1 MIYNISKIFM
11 LFIVYSIIGWIVE
24 ISINMII
31 KKKFT
36 NRGFFLGPYCPIY
49 GVGTLLIIVLLNKY
63 EKDPIALFIMSMII
77 CSLLEYIT
85 SFLMEVIFKNRWW
98 DYSDK
103 KFNINGRICLEYMIP
118 FGIGS
123 TIVYYFINP
132 LIVKLISIPSESFMI
147 ILSMI
152 IFILFITDVIISIC
166 IISKISSINKS
177 INIDSTEEIT
187 KQVKEI
193 IKGKSLPQRR
203 LVKAF
208 PNMKVNRKYINK
220 ILKKQKNDQK

>member
-1 MIYNISKIFM
+1 M
-11 LFIVYSIIGWIVE
+11 LFIIYSIIGWIVE
-24 ISINMII
+24 TSINMFI

-49 GVGTLLIIVLLNKY
+49 GVGTVLIIILLNKY

-85 SFLMEVIFKNRWW
+85 SFLMEIIFKNRWW

-103 KFNINGRICLEYMIP
+103 KFNINGRICLEFMIP

-123 TIVYYFINP
+123 TIVYYYINP
-132 LIVKLISIPSESFMI
+132 LIIKLISIPSESFI
-147 ILSMI
+147 IVLSTI
-152 IFILFITDVIISIC
+152 IFILFAVDVIISIC
-166 IISKISSINKS
+166 IISKISSISKS
-177 INIDSTEEIT
+177 INTDSTEEIT
-187 KQVKEI
+187 KQVKDI

-203 LVKAF
+203 LVTAF
-208 PNMKVNRKYINK
+208 PNMKVNTKYIRK
-220 ILKKQKNDQK
+220 RLRKQKKRLN